1 MMKEWV
7 FGTGRICPCS
17 PSRRAISS
25 DRGQTEQ
32 SPAGDG
38 QLTYPGFD
46 GEMPDALIKL
56 MLFVDFLC
64 MDASIVACQRVVSH
78 AS

>member
-1 MMKEWV
+1 M
-7 FGTGRICPCS
+7 GRDASVPALRPAE
-17 PSRRAISS
+17 PSAT

-64 MDASIVACQRVVSH
+64 MDASVVACRRVVSH

>member
-1 MMKEWV
+1 MVKQWMVE
-7 FGTGRICPCS
+7 TGHICPCS
-17 PSRRAISS
+17 LS
-25 DRGQTEQ
+25 
-32 SPAGDG
+32 
-38 QLTYPGFD
+38 FD
-46 GEMPDALIKL
+46 GEMPNALIKL